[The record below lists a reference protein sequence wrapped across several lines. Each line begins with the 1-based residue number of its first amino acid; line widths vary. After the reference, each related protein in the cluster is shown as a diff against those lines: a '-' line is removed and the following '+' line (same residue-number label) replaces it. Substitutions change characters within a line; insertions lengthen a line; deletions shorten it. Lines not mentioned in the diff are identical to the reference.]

1 MLVDKNY
8 IIFIIITVGRK
19 GITKVDCG
27 PGRRVG
33 CILILKLEDMNFQHT
48 G

>member
-27 PGRRVG
+27 REGEWDVSS
-33 CILILKLEDMNFQHT
+33 F
-48 G
+48 